1 MTTIKDVA
9 QKVGVTAATVSNVIR
24 SKGPVAEKTRK
35 RVLQAIEELG
45 YRPNL
50 MARGLQQGKSLT
62 LALLLPNIANPFYPE
77 IALEVENVARG
88 QGYQLLLCNTHDEES
103 VGRHYLERFG
113 GGWVDG
119 VLAMSGGINLED
131 LEHLAARGVGVVRC
145 LFDEELERRKIES
158 NLPSVDANWEQ
169 AAKLVT
175 QHLVDLGHRHFAA
188 IIHGNSDGQISHIAR
203 LRGLQSV
210 LKHIK
215 ANLEPN
221 MIFIGDSS
229 LESGYRLTQQLLQ
242 NPKRPTAILCSNDLM
257 ALGAIEAALDAGLEV
272 PHDLSVVGI
281 DDIAIGAHVRP
292 ALTTAAIPK
301 REFAIAATE
310 LLLRQ
315 VQHDS
320 PKIEHIT
327 VEPQL
332 VVRRSSG
339 QIKPNK
345 KVS

>member
-24 SKGPVAEKTRK
+24 SKGPVAEKTRT

-50 MARGLQQGKSLT
+50 MARGLQQGKSMT

-88 QGYQLLLCNTHDEES
+88 HGYQLLLCNTHDDPE
-103 VGRHYLERFG
+103 VGRHYLERFAG
-113 GGWVDG
+113 AWVDG
-119 VLAMSGGINLED
+119 VLAMSGGIDLKD
-131 LEHLAARGVGVVRC
+131 LEHLAGRGVPVVRC
-145 LFDEELERRKIES
+145 LFDEELERRKIKS
-158 NLPSVDANWEQ
+158 HLPSVDVNWEQ
-169 AAKLVT
+169 AAKLVA
-175 QHLVDLGHRHFAA
+175 QHLVDLGHRNIAA
-188 IIHGNSDGQISHIAR
+188 IIHGNPDGQILHTAR
-203 LRGLQSV
+203 LRGFQSA
-210 LKHIK
+210 LKLIK
-215 ANLEPN
+215 ASLQPN
-221 MIFIGDSS
+221 QIHIGDSS
-229 LESGYRLTQQLLQ
+229 LESGYRLTQQVLRAS
-242 NPKRPTAILCSNDLM
+242 NRPSAILCSNDLM

-281 DDIAIGAHVRP
+281 DDIVIGAHVRP

-315 VQHDS
+315 VQHES
-320 PKIEHIT
+320 PKIEQIT
-327 VEPQL
+327 IEPQL
-332 VVRRSSG
+332 IVRRSSA
-339 QIKPNK
+339 QATSQKIF
-345 KVS
+345 

>member
-24 SKGPVAEKTRK
+24 SKGPIAEKTRK

-88 QGYQLLLCNTHDEES
+88 QGYQLLLCNTHDDLI
-103 VGRHYLERFG
+103 VGRHYLERFA

-119 VLAMSGGINLED
+119 VLAMSGGIDLED
-131 LEHLAARGVGVVRC
+131 LESLASRGVPVVRC
-145 LFDEELERRKIES
+145 LFDEELERRKLES
-158 NLPSVDANWEQ
+158 NLPSVDVNWEQ
-169 AAKLVT
+169 AAQLVA
-175 QHLVDLGHRHFAA
+175 QHLVELGHRNFAA
-188 IIHGNSDGQISHIAR
+188 ILQGNEAGNLHTAR
-203 LRGLQSV
+203 LRGFQNA
-210 LKHIK
+210 LKPIK
-215 ANLEPN
+215 ASLKPN
-221 MIFIGDSS
+221 QIVFGDSS
-229 LESGYRLTQQLLQ
+229 LESGYRLVQQILQ
-242 NPKRPTAILCSNDLM
+242 PPNRPTAILCSNDLM
-257 ALGAIEAALDAGLEV
+257 ALGAIEAALDAGLDV
-272 PHDLSVVGI
+272 PGDLSVVGI
-281 DDIAIGAHVRP
+281 DDIVIGAHVRP

-315 VQHDS
+315 VQHNL
-320 PKIEHIT
+320 PEIEHIRI
-327 VEPQL
+327 EPQL
-332 VVRRSSG
+332 IVRRSSA
-339 QIKPNK
+339 QSQPSKNA
-345 KVS
+345 S